1 MTEKQPL
8 GNSVAP
14 LRNVMALEE
23 LVERVR
29 GRSYGLPGMAV
40 FYGFSGYG
48 KTTAATHAANT
59 FNAYYVQ
66 LKSVWTKKTLVEA
79 ILTDLG
85 IPPRRNIADMVHQ
98 ISEEIARTGRP
109 LLIDEAD
116 YLVNRN
122 MVELVRDIYESSE
135 ATIILIGEEQLPV
148 KLQQWERFHG
158 RMLDW
163 VPAEPADSDDARLL
177 ARLYCPDV
185 EISEDLLAMLTMAS
199 NGSIRRICVNL
210 DRLREFARTR
220 GLRELD
226 RRLWDGGFFDGLPP
240 KPRGRK

>member
-1 MTEKQPL
+1 MTQIHAT

-66 LKSVWTKKTLVEA
+66 LKSVWTKKTLCEA

-163 VPAEPADSDDARLL
+163 VPAEPADQDDTRLL
-177 ARLYCPDV
+177 ARLYSAD
-185 EISEDLLAMLTMAS
+185 ITIADDLLEDLTTAS
-199 NGSIRRICVNL
+199 GGSIRRICVNL

-220 GLRELD
+220 GLAALD
-226 RRLWDGGFFDGLPP
+226 RGTWDGGFFNGLPP

>member
-1 MTEKQPL
+1 MTQKEIS
-8 GNSVAP
+8 GNSIAP

-23 LVERVR
+23 LVERVQ

-48 KTTAATHAANT
+48 KTSAATHAANT

-66 LKSVWTKKTLVEA
+66 LKSVWAKKALCEA

-122 MVELVRDIYESSE
+122 LVELIRDIYESSE
-135 ATIILIGEEQLPV
+135 ATIILIGEEQLPT

-163 VPAEPADSDDARLL
+163 VAAEPADQDDTRLL
-177 ARLYCPDV
+177 ARLYAG
-185 EISEDLLAMLTMAS
+185 EITIADDLLEDLSTAS
-199 NGSIRRICVNL
+199 RGSIRRICVNL
-210 DRLREFARTR
+210 DRLREFAHTR
-220 GLRELD
+220 GLKSLD
-226 RRLWDGGFFDGLPP
+226 RSLWDGGFFDGLPP